1 MSAQPEST
9 AAARAAA
16 EPAISVAARVRS
28 GRLSAES
35 VTSAAL
41 ARIRTHNPTL
51 NCFTTVL
58 EEQALTDARR
68 LDARI
73 AAGED
78 PGPLAGV
85 PVGVKDLFDVQGVVT
100 RAGSKILADGAPAAS
115 DAVLVRRLKAAGA
128 ILVGCQNM
136 DEFAYGFTT
145 ENAHYG
151 ATHNPHD
158 PERVAGGSSGG
169 SAAAVAAT
177 LVALSLGSDTNGSIR
192 VPASFCGVFGLKPT
206 FGRLPRTGSFPFV
219 HDLDHVGP
227 FARTAADLALAY
239 DVLQGQDGGDAA
251 CTARPI
257 ETASPQLA
265 DGIDALRAGVLD
277 GWFQEGA
284 SDEALA
290 AVERTAGAFRSRI
303 NVTLPAAQRAR
314 AAAFCLTAAAGA
326 ALHLGRLRSRPQDF
340 DPATRDRLLAGALL
354 PATVVMQ
361 VQRLRRW
368 FAAEAAKLF
377 EKVDVLLAPCTPDV
391 APRIGQKTMSLRGV
405 EVPTRPNIGLY
416 TQPISFIGLPV
427 AAVPLWSAD
436 GLPIGVQVIAPAWAE
451 IRALRVAA
459 ALERQG
465 IVSSQRIAS

>member
-1 MSAQPEST
+1 MSEAGT
-9 AAARAAA
+9 ATGL
-16 EPAISVAARVRS
+16 AARVR
-28 GRLSAES
+28 RAELSAEA

-58 EEQALTDARR
+58 YEQALADARR

-78 PGPLAGV
+78 PGVLAGV

-100 RAGSKILADGAPAAS
+100 RAGSKILAAGGPASS

-151 ATHNPHD
+151 VTRNPHD
-158 PERVAGGSSGG
+158 PQRVAGGSSGG
-169 SAAAVAAT
+169 SAAAVAAA

-227 FARTAADLALAY
+227 FARTVSDLALAY
-239 DVLQGQDGGDAA
+239 DALQGPDSGDPA
-251 CTARPI
+251 CATRPI
-257 ETASPQLA
+257 EPASPLLA
-265 DGIDALRAGVLD
+265 DGIETLRAGVLD
-277 GWFQEGA
+277 GWFREGA
-284 SDEALA
+284 SDAALA
-290 AVERTAGAFRSRI
+290 AVARVAGAFRSCTS
-303 NVTLPAAQRAR
+303 VSLPEAKRAR
-314 AAAFCLTAAAGA
+314 AAAFCLTAASGA
-326 ALHLGRLRSRPQDF
+326 ALHLERLKSRPQDF

-354 PATVVMQ
+354 PATVVVQ
-361 VQRLRRW
+361 AQRLRRW
-368 FAAEAAKLF
+368 FAAQAATLF
-377 EKVDVLLAPCTPDV
+377 DKVDVLLAPCTPDI
-391 APRIGQKTMSLRGV
+391 APRIGQKMMSLRGV
-405 EVPTRPNIGLY
+405 EVPSRPNLGLY

-427 AAVPLWSAD
+427 VAVPLSSAC
-436 GLPIGVQVIAPAWAE
+436 GLPIGVQVIAPAWQEA
-451 IRALRVAA
+451 RGLRVAA
-459 ALERQG
+459 ELERQG
-465 IVSSQRIAS
+465 IVSAQRIPS